1 MAHSLRAIWPIEFG
15 ARKDDDYYRNRERP
29 GRKEAMH
36 IPLMPEPTCGECSHL
51 DRDDE
56 RCMLTGANMATCDA
70 ACDRIDYREPDT
82 YED

>member
-1 MAHSLRAIWPIEFG
+1 
-15 ARKDDDYYRNRERP
+15 
-29 GRKEAMH
+29 MH